1 MFDYIRDPNAIYDAS
16 FKAIDAAIDLSKISE
31 DMRPIIARMV
41 HSVAMPDII
50 KNIKWSDNAVING
63 MEAIANSANI
73 LCDAEMVKMGII
85 GRNLHYD
92 NDVICTLNNH
102 LVVDIAKNKQI
113 TRSAA
118 SVDLWRP
125 YLNDGA
131 IVVIG
136 NAPTALFYLLE
147 RIIKDG
153 WPKPSL
159 ILGFPVGFIGAAES
173 KQALIDH
180 AGDIPYITITGKLGG
195 SAMAAASLNGL
206 ALNFEHNHSL
216 MKNKQIMRA

>member
-1 MFDYIRDPNAIYDAS
+1 MFDYIRDPKAIYDAS
-16 FKAIDAAIDLSKISE
+16 FKAIDAAIDLSTIPKK
-31 DMRPIIARMV
+31 MRPIIARMV
-41 HSVAMPDII
+41 HSVAMPDILED
-50 KNIKWSDNAVING
+50 IKWSDNAVDHG
-63 MEAIANSANI
+63 MEALANSANI

-85 GRNLHYD
+85 YRNLRY
-92 NDVICTLNNH
+92 NNNVICTLNNP
-102 LVVDIAKNKQI
+102 LVMDIAKNKQI

-118 SVDLWRP
+118 AVDLWKP
-125 YLNDGA
+125 YLQDGA

-153 WPKPSL
+153 WAKPSL

-173 KQALIDH
+173 KQALINH
-180 AGDIPYITITGKLGG
+180 AGDIPYITITGRLGG

-206 ALNFEHNHSL
+206 ALNLN
-216 MKNKQIMRA
+216 